1 MDLNHY
7 VTEISRYKE
16 LAEELPEDNP
26 GALLKKIDILTKCL
40 VLVGDVSA
48 ECDRLYKRV
57 HVRRD
62 TEFAQAYIDADKPK
76 KERAELATK
85 EIRTLEAES
94 YGRMQQYR
102 NEFESMQE
110 TLHGL
115 RLKMRVNFADGY
127 LPPTRH

>member
-1 MDLNHY
+1 MNLDHY
-7 VTEISRYKE
+7 IAEIARYKE
-16 LAEELPEDNP
+16 LAEVLPEDNP
-26 GALLKKIDILTKCL
+26 GALLKKIDMLNKCL

-48 ECDRLYKRV
+48 ECDRLYKRI

-127 LPPTRH
+127 LAPTRN